1 MIMMITFVVWNDSNI
16 VFWIRYIQINYKARM
31 IFDWLMISTLKFDI
45 KIRGNRDSMNSFWIF
60 FSSFFDFFFWNMI
73 IVIGCRSLKNS
84 TVPYSLSNLVLVST
98 LTLNSTSTKA
108 KIVRT
113 IYHIPSS
120 HIMIN
125 LSPVWLWNLRRLVS
139 HSK

>member
-1 MIMMITFVVWNDSNI
+1 MIMMITFVAWNDSNN
-16 VFWIRYIQINYKARM
+16 VFWIRYIQKNYKARM
-31 IFDWLMISTLKFDI
+31 ILKFDK
-45 KIRGNRDSMNSFWIF
+45 KIWRNRDSKNWFCIF
-60 FSSFFDFFFWNMI
+60 FYHSWISSWNMM
-73 IVIGCRSLKNS
+73 IVIGSISLKNS
-84 TVPYSLSNLVLVST
+84 TTPYSLSNLVLVST

>member
-1 MIMMITFVVWNDSNI
+1 MMITFVVWNDSNI

-45 KIRGNRDSMNSFWIF
+45 KIRGNIDSINSYWIF